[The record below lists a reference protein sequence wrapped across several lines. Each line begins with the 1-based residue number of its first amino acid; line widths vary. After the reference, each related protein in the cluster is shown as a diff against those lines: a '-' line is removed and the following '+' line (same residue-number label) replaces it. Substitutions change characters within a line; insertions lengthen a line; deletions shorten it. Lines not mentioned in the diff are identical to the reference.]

1 MTDQPAN
8 SDSWLLNIVE
18 EVYDST
24 FDQTLWP
31 DVLQRIV
38 DHTGARSA
46 ALTTRL
52 SNGEIRIGHSVGIS
66 PHFEKTYIDR
76 YGQLSPMKGIGLLID
91 PGLIYS
97 TEDWIPFEEFRKS
110 VFYQEWAR
118 PQRLEDG
125 VNIVLNKSADGF
137 SHFSLMR
144 SKLVDDDLRCTLAW
158 IVPHVR
164 RAALIGQM
172 LHQKARIAA
181 PIEQLLD
188 ELKAAVFLLDG
199 IGHLT
204 YTNASGRDILE
215 RRDFLRA
222 EQGRLVAADS
232 RLNRILRDAVAASV
246 LGDGATRS
254 ESIALP
260 FAAHDGERFV
270 GHLLPLTA
278 GRRRKTGAA
287 FEATAV
293 LFVSRA
299 SLDAPAAANIIKKVF
314 KLTPAEL
321 RVLLA
326 VVEFGG
332 VPDTARN
339 LNVAESTVKTH
350 LGRIFAKTDTK
361 RQAELV
367 KLTAAFASQVRS

>member
-1 MTDQPAN
+1 LTDQQAN
-8 SDSWLLNIVE
+8 SDSWLLSVVE
-18 EVYDST
+18 DIYDST
-24 FDQTLWP
+24 FDQALWR

-46 ALTTRL
+46 GLLTRRPT
-52 SNGEIRIGHSVGIS
+52 GEILVGHSVGVS
-66 PHFEKTYIDR
+66 PHFVQTYLDG
-76 YGQLSPMKGIGLLID
+76 YGELAPMKGINLLDVGQIS
-91 PGLIYS
+91 S
-97 TEDWIPFEEFRKS
+97 TVDWISLEEFRQGA
-110 VFYQEWAR
+110 FYQEWAR

-125 VNIVLNKSADGF
+125 VNILLNKSADGF
-137 SHFSLMR
+137 SYFSLMR
-144 SKLVDDDLRCTLAW
+144 SELVDDALRGTIARLA
-158 IVPHVR
+158 PHLR
-164 RAALIGQM
+164 RTVLIGQM
-172 LHQKARIAA
+172 LQEKTRIAA

-188 ELKAAVFLLDG
+188 GLKAAMFLLDG
-199 IGHLT
+199 IGHIT
-204 YTNASGRDILE
+204 HTNASGRDILE
-215 RRDFLRA
+215 RRDFLHA
-222 EQGRLVAADS
+222 EHGRLVAANPK
-232 RLNRILRDAVAASV
+232 LNRILRDAVAASV

-254 ESIALP
+254 ESVALP
-260 FAAHDGERFV
+260 FIAHDGERFV

-293 LFVSRA
+293 LFVNSTA
-299 SLDAPAAANIIKKVF
+299 LDASAAADIIKKVF

-321 RVLLA
+321 RVMLT

-339 LNVAESTVKTH
+339 LNIAESTVKTH

-367 KLTAAFASQVRS
+367 KLAAAFSPQLRS